1 MQISGVQAALFDF
14 DGTLIDTMD
23 ENATIA
29 GEVLQRTYGMA
40 REQGSRLYLE
50 TSGIP
55 FFQQIELIVP
65 GGARNSAAVEE
76 FEQRKLEGFFSA
88 TYLPDVPP
96 ALATLRERGIKVI
109 LSSNNYQ
116 DLVDRFVADRAEV
129 VFDLALGCRDN
140 FFKGRDHFNEV
151 SRRYGIDPKGMLF
164 VGDSF
169 KDAERAMESG
179 VRFVAITRTFSV
191 ADFQARYPGLSTIR
205 ELGELLSL
213 LE

>member
-1 MQISGVQAALFDF
+1 MQISGIQAALFDF

-23 ENATIA
+23 EYATIA
-29 GEVLQRTYGMA
+29 GDILHRTYGMA

-55 FFQQIELIVP
+55 FFQQIELIAP

-88 TYLPDVPP
+88 PYLPDVPP
-96 ALATLRERGIKVI
+96 ALAALHERGIKVV

-116 DLVDRFVADRAEV
+116 DLVDRFVADRADV
-129 VFDLALGCRDN
+129 VFDLVLGCREN

-151 SRRYGIDPKGMLF
+151 SRRYGIDQKGMLF

-169 KDAERAMESG
+169 KDAERAIEGG
-179 VRFVAITRTFSV
+179 VLFVAITRTFGA
-191 ADFQARYPGLSTIR
+191 ADFQTRYPGLHAIGD
-205 ELGELLSL
+205 LGELLSL